1 MPRRSLRARR
11 TLDVG
16 SYLMRRKD
24 ASARLAEADR
34 GVAFA
39 RTTSTLGH
47 LVAVLEKGAR
57 LAARE
62 LERILAGK
70 RELHQRAEG
79 VVGGARQ
86 GSRAEQIARLQVAAV
101 GCLVRDDLRERPVR
115 VAEIAAREAHRPLH
129 LWRAQVHLQLDGEA
143 AFALVA
149 LIEKVRQRLRIIAC
163 AHESG
168 TAVRLQ
174 RIHRHDPG
182 RTGGGEALAEERHGR
197 LIFPGLYIAGLPV
210 V

>member
-16 SYLMRRKD
+16 SYFRGGKD
-24 ASARLAEADR
+24 AAGGLAEADR
-34 GVAFA
+34 GVALA

-62 LERILAGK
+62 LQRILAGK

-79 VVGGARQ
+79 VGGGARQ
-86 GSRAEQIARLQVAAV
+86 GSRAEQIAGLQVAAV
-101 GCLVRDDLRERPVR
+101 GCLVRDDLRESPVR
-115 VAEIAAREAHRPLH
+115 VAEIAAREAQQALH

-149 LIEKVRQRLRIIAC
+149 LIEKVRQRPRIIAC
-163 AHESG
+163 ARESG

-174 RIHRHDPG
+174 RIHRHNPG
-182 RTGGGEALAEERHGR
+182 GNGGGEALAEERPEGMR
-197 LIFPGLYIAGLPV
+197 F
-210 V
+210 